1 MAVLLRRAARAAAVL
16 TIPLVSIAA
25 VAPASAAPP
34 VSWNQPEGLSTL
46 DTLLLI
52 VGAPLALMVVITLLV
67 MAPSIA
73 KGTNQRTHVPWYA
86 EPMTFGTTPADES
99 STDAD
104 TAGMT
109 GGGAS
114 VRW

>member
-1 MAVLLRRAARAAAVL
+1 MAVHLRRAARAVAVL
-16 TIPLVSIAA
+16 TLPLLMIA
-25 VAPASAAPP
+25 VIAPASAAPP
-34 VSWNQPEGLSTL
+34 VSWNQPDGLSTL

-52 VGAPLALMVVITLLV
+52 VGAPLALLVMITLLV

-86 EPMTFGTTPADES
+86 EPMMFGTTPADES
-99 STDAD
+99 SAHAD

>member
-1 MAVLLRRAARAAAVL
+1 MAVHLRRAARAAAVL
-16 TIPLVSIAA
+16 TTPLLIIAV

-34 VSWNQPEGLSTL
+34 VSWNQPEGMSTL

-52 VGAPLALMVVITLLV
+52 VGAPLALLVVITLLV

-73 KGTNQRTHVPWYA
+73 KGSNQRTHVPWYA
-86 EPMTFGTTPADES
+86 EPMMFGTTPADAS
-99 STDAD
+99 SSDTD
-104 TAGMT
+104 TADMT

>member
-1 MAVLLRRAARAAAVL
+1 MAVLVRRTAHAAVVL
-16 TIPLVSIAA
+16 TFPLLLIAVA
-25 VAPASAAPP
+25 APASAAPP

-86 EPMTFGTTPADES
+86 EPMTFGTMPADES